1 MSNFLS
7 KLKISR
13 VFLLSISFITFIIF
27 IVVTIFSSFIYNN
40 SRLQL
45 IESLFL
51 QAQTI
56 NKLLP
61 SIEENKNFDDY
72 ANDLALSDSRFNEL
86 RVTIIDDNWNVIGD
100 SLVAY
105 DDLSNLEKHSPD
117 TRIEIQNALNNSYG
131 TARRLSDTTGID
143 LIYVAIV
150 RDKNDLSKGIVRV
163 ALPFN
168 IYESFFNFF
177 IYPFLMLF
185 IMVIVSSSF
194 LSLNVENNLRR
205 DLDTL
210 LKNTRQ
216 AIKGKSIK
224 SFENS
229 GDKQLDTLSEAVKQ
243 ISQRL
248 NDEIGQAIEQRTE
261 FGTVLDSINQGV
273 IIFNKGLKVRF
284 ANDIA
289 LEMFG
294 KHVFFL
300 GDKITAKKLQ
310 PINKLLKKVKK
321 ESSDEIEMSV
331 KLGNEEKYFLLSA
344 SKMEST
350 NEYILVINDISSL
363 RKLENLRKNLI
374 SDISHEIK
382 TPVSVIRAGS
392 ETLHAGTIQDPKIAA
407 KFTKSIL
414 DNSERLT
421 EMIDDLLELEKIEF
435 AGLVVKKE
443 KVSPHTEINKIFTT
457 IDALLIEKN
466 ITVKNLIDEEIIIR
480 TDKESFRTIFS
491 NLLNNAIKYSPDN
504 STIEFISILDKNYI
518 TISIKDNGYGIDKVS
533 LKRIFERFYRT
544 SKARAHTKGTGLG
557 LALVKQL
564 SQRIGANVHVES
576 TINEGSEFFVSFGH
590 K

>member
-61 SIEENKNFDDY
+61 SIEENKNFDVY

-105 DDLSNLEKHSPD
+105 DDLSKLEKHSPD

-163 ALPFN
+163 ALPFD

-224 SFENS
+224 SLENS
-229 GDKQLDTLSEAVKQ
+229 GDKQLDTLSDAVKQ

-331 KLGNEEKYFLLSA
+331 KLGDEEKFFLLSA

-392 ETLHAGTIQDPKIAA
+392 ETLYSGNIQDTEVAA

-443 KVSPHTEINKIFTT
+443 KVSPHKEINKIITT

-466 ITVKNLIDEEIIIR
+466 ITVKNLINEDLIIR

-491 NLLNNAIKYSPDN
+491 NLLNNAIKYSPNN
-504 STIEFISILDKNYI
+504 STIEFISIDDKNYT

>member
-1 MSNFLS
+1 MSNLLS

-13 VFLLSISFITFIIF
+13 VFLLSISFLTFIVF

-45 IESLFL
+45 IESLYI

-56 NKLLP
+56 NQLLP
-61 SIEENKNFDDY
+61 EANTNVNFDEY
-72 ANDLALSDSRFNEL
+72 ANDLAISDTKFNEL
-86 RVTIIDDNWNVIGD
+86 RVTIIDKEWNVIGD
-100 SLVAY
+100 SLIPY
-105 DDLSNLEKHSPD
+105 EELSSLEKHSPE
-117 TRIEIQNALNNSYG
+117 TRIEIQEALVNPYG
-131 TARRLSDTTGID
+131 SARRTSDTTGID
-143 LIYVAIV
+143 LIYVAV
-150 RDKNDLSKGIVRV
+150 LRDNLDPQKGLVRV
-163 ALPFN
+163 AMPFD

-177 IYPFLMLF
+177 IYPFLILF
-185 IMVIVSSSF
+185 IMVIASSSF

-210 LKNTRQ
+210 LKSTRQ
-216 AIKGKSIK
+216 AIKGKAIK
-224 SFENS
+224 TVGNS
-229 GDKQLDTLSEAVKQ
+229 GDKQLDTLSDAVKQ
-243 ISQRL
+243 IASRL
-248 NDEIGQAIEQRTE
+248 NDEISQAIEQRTE
-261 FGTVLDSINQGV
+261 FGTVLDSINHGV
-273 IIFNKGLKVRF
+273 IIFNKNFKVRF
-284 ANDIA
+284 TNDIA

-294 KHVFFL
+294 KHQFFL
-300 GDKITAKKLQ
+300 GDKIESKKLQ

-321 ESSDEIEMSV
+321 VSSDETEMSI
-331 KLGNEEKYFLLSA
+331 KHNKEDKYFLVSA

-350 NEYILVINDISSL
+350 NEYIVVINDISSL

-392 ETLHAGTIQDPKIAA
+392 ETLHSGNIDDPEVRA

-421 EMIDDLLELEKIEF
+421 EMIEDLLELEKIEF
-435 AGLVVKKE
+435 GGLVSKKE
-443 KVSPHTEINKIFTT
+443 KISPHKEINKTLST
-457 IDALLIEKN
+457 IEALLNEQSTN
-466 ITVKNLIDEEIIIR
+466 VENNIDENLIIR

-491 NLLNNAIKYSPDN
+491 NLLNNAIKYSPKG
-504 STIEFISILDKNYI
+504 SLISFKSISDKNYI
-518 TISIKDNGYGIDKVS
+518 TISIKDNGYGIDKNS
-533 LKRIFERFYRT
+533 IKRIFERFYRT

-564 SQRIGANVHVES
+564 SQRIGASVRVES
-576 TINEGSEFFVSFGH
+576 TINEGTEFFVSFKH

>member
-61 SIEENKNFDDY
+61 SIKENKNFDVY

-105 DDLSNLEKHSPD
+105 DDLSKLEKHSPD

-163 ALPFN
+163 ALPFD

-224 SFENS
+224 SLENS
-229 GDKQLDTLSEAVKQ
+229 GDKQLDTLSDAVKQ

-331 KLGNEEKYFLLSA
+331 KLGDEEKFFLLSA

-392 ETLHAGTIQDPKIAA
+392 ETLYSGNIQDPEVAA

-443 KVSPHTEINKIFTT
+443 KVSPHKEINKIITT

-466 ITVKNLIDEEIIIR
+466 ITVKNLINEDLIIR

-491 NLLNNAIKYSPDN
+491 NLLNNAIKYSPNN
-504 STIEFISILDKNYI
+504 STIEFISIDDKNYT

-564 SQRIGANVHVES
+564 SHRIGANVHVES

>member
-7 KLKISR
+7 KLRVSR

-45 IESLFL
+45 IESLYI

-61 SIEENKNFDDY
+61 EIQNGINFDDF

-86 RVTIIDDNWNVIGD
+86 RVTIIDNNWTVIGD
-100 SLVAY
+100 SLVSY
-105 DDLSNLEKHSPD
+105 DELKDLEKHSPE

-150 RDKNDLSKGIVRV
+150 RDKEDLSKGLVRV
-163 ALPFN
+163 ALPFD

-177 IYPFLMLF
+177 IYPFLILF
-185 IMVIVSSSF
+185 IMVVISSSF

-205 DLDTL
+205 DLDVL

-216 AIKGKSIK
+216 AIKGKNIK
-224 SFENS
+224 TLENS
-229 GDKQLDTLSEAVKQ
+229 GDKQLDTLSDAVIQ

-273 IIFNKGLKVRF
+273 IIFNKNFKVRF

-321 ESSDEIEMSV
+321 ISSDEIELSV
-331 KLGNEEKYFLLSA
+331 KQNNENKHFLLSA
-344 SKMEST
+344 SKMDST

-363 RKLENLRKNLI
+363 RKLEDLRKNLI

-392 ETLHAGTIQDPKIAA
+392 ETLYSGNIKDQKTTA
-407 KFTKSIL
+407 KFAKSIL

-435 AGLVVKKE
+435 AGLVLKKE
-443 KVSPHTEINKIFTT
+443 KIIPYKEVNKILST

-466 ITVKNLIDEEIIIR
+466 ITVNNLINKDLILR
-480 TDKESFRTIFS
+480 TDRESFRTIFS
-491 NLLNNAIKYSPDN
+491 NLLNNAIKYSPN
-504 STIEFISILDKNYI
+504 ETTIDFISKTDKNYV
-518 TISIKDNGYGIDKVS
+518 TISIKDNGYGIDKNNI
-533 LKRIFERFYRT
+533 KRIFERFYRT

-576 TINEGSEFFVSFGH
+576 IINEGSEFFVSFDH